1 MAIQIKRLDL
11 HGFKSFATASSFVFD
26 SGITA
31 VIGPNG
37 SGKSNIADAMR
48 WVLGEQSY
56 GNLRSRRTEDVV
68 FAGSSARTPAGM
80 AEVSL
85 TLDNSDGGLPL
96 PYSEVTITRRA
107 YRSGEN
113 QYLINRSQV
122 RLKDVL
128 QLTSSLGQAHT
139 VIGQGLVDAALSQR
153 PEERRG
159 LFEHAAGIT
168 GLRLKYAEAE
178 RHLHEARANSARLE
192 DLLRE
197 LEPRLRSLE
206 RAARRAREFTQVRDE
221 LNRALRR
228 YYACQ
233 WRGATERLEAAKRA
247 ANRAGTALQALQ
259 RETDAAIKA
268 AAGAEEQAGV
278 LRTQRE
284 TLVGEA
290 QRLRDE
296 RRHLEH
302 QLAVLTERRTAAER
316 RANDASRAI
325 EEPRESLAEAD
336 REIRQFADALVALDT
351 EIAGLEREIVE
362 REAADALARE
372 QRAKLETELRSAE
385 QQLAG
390 IDQSAR
396 AAEARLALL
405 DQQQRDLNENRQR
418 LDADAS
424 SRAKRHGD
432 LVARAD
438 AASRELEDA
447 SNQLNRLR
455 EERREVDGRITANR
469 SARDDAG
476 SLARRLEH
484 QFIECSARL
493 EALERLRDSGAGLRA
508 GTRAVLDATR
518 GGKLIGIVGLLS
530 SLIAVPAEL
539 ERAVEAALGGHLQ
552 DIVVERWAD
561 AEQAIEY
568 LKRTR
573 GGRATFRPLD
583 TVRARRP
590 AQLPRHSVSG
600 VRGIASELVE
610 CDDRVTPIVA
620 GLLGQVVIVD
630 TLDAAR
636 ALLPALHPSWA
647 IVTLGGEIA
656 RASGTVTGGAEMK
669 ETGLLARE
677 REFRELPARR
687 RSIERELGAARTRI
701 EELSAAG
708 RTDQE
713 HKAKLD
719 HAIGDIQKAIS
730 AATATLDQTRRWI
743 ADLDRAREQE
753 QARRSEIAKR
763 VTGITVERQSVEVE
777 RGRLA
782 TARATAIEECRCLA
796 DRLGSDD
803 DLAKRRDGLQHARAA
818 LGTLRER
825 RRGLEQQRMRLT
837 SQRALMERQID
848 EAERRR
854 QVLVEERARLDHE
867 ASRLSTEL
875 DRAKN
880 LLDEAQSRVAGHQQA
895 VDRATEDERSARAWA
910 AGLADRLRNAE
921 REFDQLELDCTRRRD
936 EIDLWRERVV
946 RDLGDDGIDQ
956 LRVALQVDDSL
967 DLPDLEREIARQRER
982 LRRIGLVGEDA
993 VEQYEQEAERDAF
1006 LRQQL
1011 DDVRR
1016 AGESL
1021 ESLMLDLER
1030 TMAGQFDRTF
1040 ADVAAAFEVMFRSL
1054 FGGGQARL
1062 VRADEAG
1069 KPNNIDIIAQPPGKR
1084 LQNLSLLS
1092 GGERTLTAVALLFA
1106 ILRVNPSPFCLLDEV
1121 DAALDEANVVRV
1133 RETLRDLARN
1143 TQFVVITHNRA
1154 TIEGADT
1161 LYGITMGRD
1170 GISRVLSMRVPVEA

>member
-11 HGFKSFATASSFVFD
+11 HGFKSFATASNFVFD

-31 VIGPNG
+31 IIGPNG

-128 QLTSSLGQAHT
+128 QLTASLGQAHT

-178 RHLHEARANSARLE
+178 RHLNEARANSARLE

-197 LEPRLRSLE
+197 LEPRLRTLE

-221 LNRALRR
+221 LNRVLRR
-228 YYACQ
+228 YYAWQ
-233 WRGATERLEAAKRA
+233 WSRATERLQAAERA
-247 ANRAGTALQALQ
+247 ADSAGIALQTLQ
-259 RETDAAIKA
+259 QEADAATKA
-268 AAGAEEQAGV
+268 ATAAEDQAGV
-278 LRTQRE
+278 LRTRRE
-284 TLVGEA
+284 ALIGET
-290 QRLRDE
+290 QRLHDE

-302 QLAVLTERRTAAER
+302 QLAVLAERRTAAER
-316 RANDASRAI
+316 RANDAGRAI
-325 EEPRESLAEAD
+325 DDPRESLAEVD
-336 REIRQFADALVALDT
+336 REIHQIVETLAALNT
-351 EIAGLEREIVE
+351 EITGLERDIAE

-372 QRAKLETELRSAE
+372 QRAKLETELRAAE
-385 QQLAG
+385 QRLAG

-405 DQQQRDLNENRQR
+405 DQQERDLNENRQR

-424 SRAKRHGD
+424 NREQRHRDLAGRAGT
-432 LVARAD
+432 
-438 AASRELEDA
+438 ASRELEEAAD
-447 SNQLNRLR
+447 QLTRLR
-455 EERREVDGRITANR
+455 EERREVDARIATNR
-469 SARDDAG
+469 LAREEAG

-518 GGKLIGIVGLLS
+518 GGKLTGIVGLLS
-530 SLIAVPAEL
+530 SLITVPAEL

-600 VRGIASELVE
+600 VRGIASELVT
-610 CDDRVTPIVA
+610 CDDRVNPILA

-687 RSIERELGAARTRI
+687 RSIERELGVARMRI
-701 EELSAAG
+701 EELSTAG
-708 RTDQE
+708 RVDQE
-713 HKAKLD
+713 QKAKLD
-719 HAIGDIQKAIS
+719 HGIGDAQKAMS
-730 AATATLDQTRRWI
+730 ATTATLEQTRRWI

-763 VTGITVERQSVEVE
+763 LSGIAAERQAVDAE
-777 RGRLA
+777 RAHLA
-782 TARATAIEECRCLA
+782 TGRAAAVEEGRRLA

-803 DLAKRRDGLQHARAA
+803 DLAERRDGLQQARAA

-825 RRGLEQQRMRLT
+825 RRGLEQQRTRLT
-837 SQRALMERQID
+837 SQRALLERQID
-848 EAERRR
+848 EAERRC
-854 QVLVEERARLDHE
+854 QALVEERARLDDE
-867 ASRLSTEL
+867 TSRLSEDL
-875 DRAKN
+875 GRAKHR
-880 LLDEAQSRVAGHQQA
+880 LDEAQSRVAGHQQA
-895 VDRATEDERSARAWA
+895 VDQATEEERAARARA
-910 AGLADRLRNAE
+910 AALGDRLRNAE
-921 REFDQLELDCTRRRD
+921 RECDQLTLDCARRRD

-946 RDLGDDGIDQ
+946 RDLGDDGIGQ
-956 LRVALQVDDSL
+956 LRAALPADDSL

-993 VEQYEQEAERDAF
+993 VDQYEQEAERDAF
-1006 LRQQL
+1006 LRRQL

-1021 ESLMLDLER
+1021 EALMLDLER

-1069 KPNNIDIIAQPPGKR
+1069 KPNSIDIIAQPPGKR

-1133 RETLRDLARN
+1133 RETLRDLARK

>member
-11 HGFKSFATASSFVFD
+11 HGFKSFATTSSFVFD

-68 FAGSSARTPAGM
+68 FAGSTARPPAGM

-85 TLDNSDGGLPL
+85 TLDNADGGLPL

-107 YRSGEN
+107 YRNGEN

-128 QLTSSLGQAHT
+128 QITSSIGQAHT

-168 GLRLKYAEAE
+168 GLRLKHAEAE
-178 RHLHEARANSARLE
+178 RHLNEARSNSARLE
-192 DLLRE
+192 DLLQE
-197 LEPRLRSLE
+197 LEPRLRTLE

-221 LNRALRR
+221 LSAVLRR
-228 YYACQ
+228 YYAWQ
-233 WRGATERLEAAKRA
+233 WRGATERLEAGERA
-247 ANRAGTALQALQ
+247 AKDAGIALQALQ
-259 RETDAAIKA
+259 KESDAATQTA
-268 AAGAEEQAGV
+268 TAAEEQAGV
-278 LRTQRE
+278 LRARRDALAADT
-284 TLVGEA
+284 

-302 QLAVLTERRTAAER
+302 QLALLAERRTAAER
-316 RANDASRAI
+316 RANDAGRAI
-325 EEPRESLAEAD
+325 NEPREAIAAAD
-336 REIRQFADALVALDT
+336 REISQLADSLAALDT
-351 EIAGLEREIVE
+351 ETAGLERDVAE
-362 REAADALARE
+362 REAAAAAARE
-372 QRAKLETELRSAE
+372 QRAKLETQLRAAE
-385 QQLAG
+385 QRLAG
-390 IDQSAR
+390 IDQAAR

-405 DQQQRDLNENRQR
+405 DQQERDLGENRQR
-418 LDADAS
+418 LDVDAA
-424 SRAKRHGD
+424 SREQRRAD

-438 AASRELEDA
+438 AASHELDEA
-447 SNQLNRLR
+447 AGQLARLR
-455 EERREVDGRITANR
+455 EEREQADRRIAANR
-469 SARDDAG
+469 SARDEAG

-484 QFIECSARL
+484 QVIECSARM

-508 GTRAVLDATR
+508 GTRAVLDANR
-518 GGKLIGIVGLLS
+518 GGKLSGIVGLLS
-530 SLIAVPAEL
+530 SLITVPAEL

-573 GGRATFRPLD
+573 NGRATFRPLD

-590 AQLPRHSVSG
+590 AQLPRHGVSG
-600 VRGIASELVE
+600 VRGIAAELVD
-610 CDDRVTPIVA
+610 CDPRVTPIVA

-636 ALLPALHPSWA
+636 ALLPELHPSWA

-669 ETGLLARE
+669 ESGLLARE
-677 REFRELPARR
+677 REFRELPTRR
-687 RSIERELGAARTRI
+687 RAIERELASAKTRI
-701 EELSAAG
+701 EELAAASREG
-708 RTDQE
+708 QE
-713 HKAKLD
+713 HKSKLD
-719 HAIGDIQKAIS
+719 HAIGETQKAIS
-730 AATATLDQTRRWI
+730 AATATLEQTRHWL

-753 QARRSEIAKR
+753 QARRDEIAKR
-763 VTGITVERQSVEVE
+763 LTGITAERQVVESD
-777 RGRLA
+777 RARLETDRA
-782 TARATAIEECRCLA
+782 ARAEERQHLA
-796 DRLGSDD
+796 DRLKSDD
-803 DLAKRRDGLQHARAA
+803 DAAERRDSLQQARSA

-825 RRGLEQQRMRLT
+825 RRGLEQQKTRLT
-837 SQRALMERQID
+837 SQRVLLERRIG

-854 QVLVEERARLDHE
+854 RALAEEQARLDDE
-867 ASRLSTEL
+867 AARLSEDL
-875 DRAKN
+875 DRAKS
-880 LLDEAQSRVAGHQQA
+880 LLDNAQARMAEHQQA
-895 VDRATEDERSARAWA
+895 VDRATAEERAVRERAA
-910 AGLADRLRNAE
+910 AFGERLRGAE
-921 REFDQLELDCTRRRD
+921 RECDQLELERARRRD
-936 EIDLWRERVV
+936 EIDLWRERIA
-946 RDLGDDGIDQ
+946 RDLGDTEIEQ
-956 LRVALQVDDSL
+956 LLTDIPVEDSL
-967 DLPDLEREIARQRER
+967 DLPDLEREIGRQRER

-1006 LRQQL
+1006 LRRQL

-1016 AGESL
+1016 ASESL
-1021 ESLMLDLER
+1021 EALMLDLER

-1040 ADVAAAFEVMFRSL
+1040 AEVAEAFAVMFRSL

-1069 KPNNIDIIAQPPGKR
+1069 KPNSIDIVAQPPGKR

>member
-11 HGFKSFATASSFVFD
+11 QGFKSFATTSSFVFD

-68 FAGSSARTPAGM
+68 FAGSSARPPAGM

-85 TLDNSDGGLPL
+85 TLDNSEGDLPL

-168 GLRLKYAEAE
+168 GLRLKYAEAD
-178 RHLHEARANSARLE
+178 RHLNEARANSARLE

-221 LNRALRR
+221 LHTALRR
-228 YYACQ
+228 YYAWQ
-233 WRGATERLEAAKRA
+233 WRGANERLKAAERA
-247 ANRAGTALQALQ
+247 AASAGTALQAIQ
-259 RETDAAIKA
+259 QESGAATQA
-268 AAGAEEQAGV
+268 ATAAEEQAGV
-278 LRTQRE
+278 LRAQRE
-284 TLVGEA
+284 TLAGET

-296 RRHLEH
+296 CRQLEH
-302 QLAVLTERRTAAER
+302 RLALLAERRTAAER
-316 RANDASRAI
+316 RANDAGRAI
-325 EEPRESLAEAD
+325 TEPRESLAAAD
-336 REIRQFADALVALDT
+336 REIRQLVDALAALDT
-351 EIAGLEREIVE
+351 EIAGLEREIAE
-362 REAADALARE
+362 REAAEATARE
-372 QRAKLETELRSAE
+372 QRTKLETQGKAAE
-385 QQLAG
+385 QRLAG
-390 IDQSAR
+390 IDQAAR

-405 DQQQRDLNENRQR
+405 DQQEHDLNENRQR
-418 LDADAS
+418 LDVDATSREQRRADL
-424 SRAKRHGD
+424 D
-432 LVARAD
+432 ARAD
-438 AASRELEDA
+438 AATHERDESA
-447 SNQLNRLR
+447 GQLALLR
-455 EERREVDGRITANR
+455 EERQEVDARIAANR
-469 SARDDAG
+469 SARDEAG
-476 SLARRLEH
+476 SLAKRLEH

-518 GGKLIGIVGLLS
+518 GGKLTGIVGPLS
-530 SLIAVPAEL
+530 SLITVPAEL

-590 AQLPRHSVSG
+590 AQLPRHGVSG
-600 VRGIASELVE
+600 VRGIAAELVD
-610 CDDRVTPIVA
+610 CDQRVAPIVA

-687 RSIERELGAARTRI
+687 RAIERELVSAKTRI
-701 EELSAAG
+701 DELTTAG
-708 RTDQE
+708 RADQE

-719 HAIGDIQKAIS
+719 HAIGETQKCMS
-730 AATATLDQTRRWI
+730 AATATLEQTRRWL

-753 QARRSEIAKR
+753 QARRDEIGKR
-763 VTGITVERQSVEVE
+763 LAGISAERQTVDAELT
-777 RGRLA
+777 RLE
-782 TARATAIEECRCLA
+782 TARTAAAKECQRLA
-796 DRLGSDD
+796 DRLTSDD
-803 DLAKRRDGLQHARAA
+803 DAAERRDGLQQARAA

-825 RRGLEQQRMRLT
+825 RRGLEQQRARLT
-837 SQRALMERQID
+837 NQRVHFERQIH
-848 EAERRR
+848 EAERQR
-854 QVLVEERARLDHE
+854 LALAEEQARLDDE
-867 ASRLSTEL
+867 ASRLSEDL
-875 DRAKN
+875 DRAKS
-880 LLDEAQSRVAGHQQA
+880 LLDDAQARMAEHQEAVN
-895 VDRATEDERSARAWA
+895 RATEEERAIRERAA
-910 AGLADRLRNAE
+910 TLRDGLRNAE
-921 REFDQLELDCTRRRD
+921 RECDQLELDCTRRRD
-936 EIDLWRERVV
+936 EMDLWRERIA
-946 RDLGDDGIDQ
+946 RDFGDAEIDQ
-956 LRVALQVDDSL
+956 LLTAMPVEDSL
-967 DLPDLEREIARQRER
+967 DLPDLEREISRQRER

-1016 AGESL
+1016 ASESL
-1021 ESLMLDLER
+1021 EALMHDLER

-1040 ADVAAAFEVMFRSL
+1040 AEVAEAFETMFRSL

-1062 VRADEAG
+1062 VREDEAG
-1069 KPNNIDIIAQPPGKR
+1069 KPNSIDIIAQPPGKR

-1133 RETLRDLARN
+1133 RESLRDLARR